1 MAKTDKELAVEL
13 AGKIVEA
20 AFDKEKTSDSRG
32 IYFLQLNAEKV
43 AKIVRA
49 SYDAIHALP
58 RDAENSEWA

>member
-20 AFDKEKTSDSRG
+20 AFDKEKVPDSRNC
-32 IYFLQLNAEKV
+32 YFLQLSDEKV
-43 AKIVRA
+43 AKIVKA

-58 RDAENSEWA
+58 RDAEDTQRV

>member
-20 AFDKEKTSDSRG
+20 AFDKEKVPDSRNF
-32 IYFLQLNAEKV
+32 YFLQLNAEKI
-43 AKIVRA
+43 ARIVKA

-58 RDAENSEWA
+58 KDTENSEWV

>member
-20 AFDKEKTSDSRG
+20 AFDKEKVPDSRNF
-32 IYFLQLNAEKV
+32 YFLQLNAEKI
-43 AKIVRA
+43 ARIVKA

-58 RDAENSEWA
+58 KDAESTEWV

>member
-20 AFDKEKTSDSRG
+20 AFDKERDSTGR
-32 IYFLQLNAEKV
+32 YNFLQLNADKV
-43 AKIVRA
+43 AAIVKA

-58 RDAENSEWA
+58 KDAENTEWV